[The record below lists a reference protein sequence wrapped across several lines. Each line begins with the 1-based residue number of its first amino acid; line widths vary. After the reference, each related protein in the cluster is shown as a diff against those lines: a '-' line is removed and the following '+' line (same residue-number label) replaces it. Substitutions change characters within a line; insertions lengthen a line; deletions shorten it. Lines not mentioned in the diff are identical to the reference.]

1 MLNRYLQTKIANQ
14 LFDNQKVV
22 VVFGARQVGKTT
34 MLKQLIKQLS
44 FKTLQINADQTVYN
58 EVFSSRDL
66 SKMQEIIGDNEL
78 LFIDE
83 AQNITNIGI
92 NLKILHDEMPA
103 LKIIVSGSSSFELAN
118 QIKEPLTGRT
128 ATFHLYPLS
137 LLELKNEMTVF
148 ELKSKLE
155 SFLIYGMYPGVY
167 TLNTREKKI
176 AHLTELVSAYLYK
189 DVLQLSNIKHSDKI
203 YKLLKLLAYQI
214 GNEVSIHE
222 LAKQL
227 SMSHET
233 VNSYIDLLEK
243 GFIIHRVSA
252 YSKNLRKEVSKKD
265 KIYFTD
271 VGIRNALI
279 NNYNSFENRTDVGA
293 LWENFL
299 FIERRKKMEYHS
311 IFGQSFFWR
320 LYSGAELDYV
330 EEREGR
336 LFGYE
341 FKWKGRKK
349 NPPKSWLDNY
359 DSTFE
364 IIDRENYFDFV
375 V

>member
-1 MLNRYLQTKIANQ
+1 VILRQFQQNIIDQ
-14 LFDNQKVV
+14 LSDNHKVI

-34 MLKQLIKQLS
+34 LINQLIDYLKI
-44 FKTLQINADQTVYN
+44 KTLKINADQTVYHD
-58 EVFSSRDL
+58 VLSSRDL
-66 SKMQEIIGDNEL
+66 SKMQELIGEHEL

-83 AQNITNIGI
+83 AQNIPNIGI
-92 NLKILHDEMPA
+92 NLKILHDEMPE

-118 QIKEPLTGRT
+118 RIKEPLTGRT
-128 ATFHLYPLS
+128 ATFHLYPLA
-137 LLELKNEMTVF
+137 LKELKNEMTVF
-148 ELKSKLE
+148 KLKNKLE
-155 SFLIYGMYPGVY
+155 SLMVFGMYPGVY
-167 TLNTREKKI
+167 TLSTNEKKI
-176 AHLTELVSAYLYK
+176 NHLTELVSSYLYK

-214 GNEVSIHE
+214 GNEVSIQE
-222 LAKQL
+222 LATQL
-227 SMSHET
+227 AMSHET

-279 NNYNSFENRTDVGA
+279 NNYNSLDNRTDVGA

-299 FIERRKKMEYHS
+299 FMERRKKMEYDS
-311 IFGQSFFWR
+311 IHAQSFFWR

-330 EEREGR
+330 EEREGK

-341 FKWKGRKK
+341 FKWGGRKK
-349 NPPKSWLDNY
+349 NPPKSWLNSY

-364 IIDRENYFDFV
+364 IINRENYFDFV